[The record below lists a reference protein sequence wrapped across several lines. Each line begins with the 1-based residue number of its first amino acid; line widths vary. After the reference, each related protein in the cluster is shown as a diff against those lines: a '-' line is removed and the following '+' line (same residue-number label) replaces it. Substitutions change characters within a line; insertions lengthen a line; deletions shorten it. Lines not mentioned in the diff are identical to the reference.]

1 MILYHLS
8 KSQLIASIHSYTIIL
23 SNYERSGITESA
35 SYKNLMDFKQQYEAE
50 LKCRELMERTSL

>member
-8 KSQLIASIHSYTIIL
+8 KSQLIASIHSYNLIL
-23 SNYERSGITESA
+23 SSYERSGMTESA

-50 LKCRELMERTSL
+50 LKCRK

>member
-8 KSQLIASIHSYTIIL
+8 KSQLIASIHNYTVIL

-50 LKCRELMERTSL
+50 LKYRK

>member
-1 MILYHLS
+1 MILNHLS
-8 KSQLIASIHSYTIIL
+8 NSQLIAMIRNYTLLLSDYKQSESI
-23 SNYERSGITESA
+23 ESA